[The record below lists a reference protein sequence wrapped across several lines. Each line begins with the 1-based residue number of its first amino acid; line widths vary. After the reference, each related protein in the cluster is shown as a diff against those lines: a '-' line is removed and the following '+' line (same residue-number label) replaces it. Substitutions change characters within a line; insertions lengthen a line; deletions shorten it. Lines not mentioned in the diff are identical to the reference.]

1 MRLREALLGQRIPD
15 SEAEREELGALSGVP
30 VLGLDA
36 LASAAY
42 GPEAALALLAP
53 LGAAGAG
60 LITPITGVI
69 IALLLV
75 VQASYRQTIGAYPD
89 GGGAYTVAKE
99 NLGAGAS
106 LLAAA
111 ALSVDYML
119 NVAVAISAGVGA
131 LVSGVPALQPHTLGL
146 CLALL
151 ALLTLANLRG
161 LRTTGV
167 VFMAPTVAFVACLAA
182 AIVAGIVKLLASG
195 GHPAAVIPP
204 PPLRPP
210 AEAVTLWVV
219 LRAFGNGCTA
229 MTGVEAVSNAVP
241 VFREP
246 ARRNAR
252 RTLAIIIGILVVLL
266 AGIAVLAHGYRIGAM
281 DPDRPGYQSVLSQ
294 LVAAV
299 SGRGAFY
306 GVSIASILAVL
317 CLSANT
323 SFADFPRLCRALA
336 LDRYLP
342 ETFAHAGGRLVY
354 STGVVFLAG
363 TAALLLVAFRGLTE
377 RLVPLFA
384 VGAFS
389 AFTLSQLGMVRHW
402 HRRLREPGARSAL
415 GINAVGAIA
424 TAATLGVVLVSKFV
438 EGAWLTVLVV
448 PALVLLF
455 RRTRRAYDEADRAEA
470 AAVLDLEDAA
480 PPVAVVPVKRLDA
493 VTLKA
498 LRFALTISPRVH
510 AVQVVAEG
518 HAHDDVARRW
528 PDAVERP
535 CRAAGLAP
543 PDLVVLR
550 SRYRQ
555 VVDPLLGHVHR
566 LAALDPSRFVA
577 VLVPELV
584 ETRWY
589 HYLLFS
595 HTATALKMMLLFRGG
610 PQVVV
615 VNAPWYLEPRSR
627 RRRWRRWLRRGVVPL
642 AIRTAER

>member
-15 SEAEREELGALSGVP
+15 SEAEREELGPLSGVP

-69 IALLLV
+69 VALLLV

-99 NLGAGAS
+99 NLGAGAG

-131 LVSGVPALQPHTLGL
+131 LVSGVPALHRHTLGL

-151 ALLTLANLRG
+151 ALLTFANLRG

-167 VFMAPTVAFVACLAA
+167 AFMIPTVAFVACLGAA
-182 AIVAGIVKLLASG
+182 LTAGIVKLVAAG
-195 GHPAAVIPP
+195 GHPAPVIPP

-210 AEAVTLWVV
+210 TEAVTLWIV

-241 VFREP
+241 VFRQP
-246 ARRNAR
+246 TRRNAR
-252 RTLAIIIGILVVLL
+252 RTLAIVIGILVLLL
-266 AGIAVLAHGYRIGAM
+266 AGIAVLAHGYRIGAT

-294 LVAAV
+294 IVAAV

-306 GVSIASILAVL
+306 GASIASVVAVL

-323 SFADFPRLCRALA
+323 SFADFPRLCRAVA

-342 ETFAHAGGRLVY
+342 EAFAHAGRRLVY
-354 STGVVFLAG
+354 STGVVFLAS

-384 VGAFS
+384 VGAFG

-402 HRRLREPGARSAL
+402 HRRLGEPGARPAL
-415 GINAVGAIA
+415 GINAVGAAA

-615 VNAPWYLEPRSR
+615 VNAPWYLEPRAR

-642 AIRTAER
+642 AIRTSER